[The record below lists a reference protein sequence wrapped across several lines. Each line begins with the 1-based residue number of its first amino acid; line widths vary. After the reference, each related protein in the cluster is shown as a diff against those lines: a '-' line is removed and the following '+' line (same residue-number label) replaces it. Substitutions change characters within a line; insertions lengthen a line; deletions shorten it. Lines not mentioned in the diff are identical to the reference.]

1 VSLRRVVATFR
12 RLIQELHRDRRSM
25 ALLFVAPVVLTG
37 LMAFVL
43 RGQQVAA
50 VSAVVVNEGGPAGG
64 AILVALERAMRSE
77 GGAVTEVPRR
87 AEAEVALRDGTA
99 GVAIILPADF
109 VARLTGGLQPSLT
122 VITPGLEPTA
132 DSQQVVALQRAM
144 ATAVIDA
151 LPGAGVRLPRLDP
164 QTLFGSPDSDV
175 VDHLA
180 PVFLGFFA
188 YFFVYILTGI
198 SFLRERIG
206 GTLERLLATP
216 VSRSEIVLGYSLG
229 FGLFATIQVV
239 VLLGWTLLDVRVPGV
254 GRVPA
259 FSLGLAVPVA
269 GSPLLAFLVVILLA
283 LGAVSLGILLSTFA
297 RTELQVVQF
306 IPLVIVPQAL
316 LSGVLFPVSSMP
328 DILQAIA
335 RVLPLT
341 YATDGLRQVVIRGAD
356 LTYGALQVD
365 LLVLAAFVAVF
376 AVLAS
381 ATIRREVV

>member
-1 VSLRRVVATFR
+1 MSARRVAALLRRLVE
-12 RLIQELHRDRRSM
+12 ELHRDRRSM

-37 LMAFVL
+37 LMAYVL
-43 RGQQVAA
+43 RGQVVTP
-50 VSAVVVNEGGPAGG
+50 VSAVVVNEAGQPG
-64 AILVALERAMRSE
+64 ATIVGALERAMRTD
-77 GGAVTEVPRR
+77 GGTVIEAPDRAA
-87 AEAEVALRDGTA
+87 AEADLRDGTA
-99 GVAIILPADF
+99 SIAIVVPADF
-109 VARLTGGLQPSLT
+109 VARLAAGNEPSLT

-132 DSQQVVALQRAM
+132 DSQQLISLQRAI
-144 ATAVIDA
+144 ATAITQA
-151 LPGAGVRLPRLDP
+151 LPDAGVHLPRLDST
-164 QTLFGSPDSDV
+164 TLYGIPDSDV

-216 VSRSEIVLGYSLG
+216 VSRGEIVLGYSLG

-239 VLLGWTLLDVRVPGV
+239 VLLGWTLLNVQ
-254 GRVPA
+254 VPA
-259 FSLGLAVPVA
+259 IGPLAAFSVGLAVPVS
-269 GSPLLAFLVVILLA
+269 GSPLLAFLVVMLLA

-297 RTELQVVQF
+297 RTELQVIQF

-328 DILQAIA
+328 DILQALA
-335 RVLPLT
+335 RILPLT

-356 LTYGALQVD
+356 LGYGALQVD
-365 LLVLAAFVAVF
+365 VLVLAAFVAVF
-376 AVLAS
+376 AVLAA

>member
-1 VSLRRVVATFR
+1 MSRRRVIAMLRRLV
-12 RLIQELHRDRRSM
+12 QELHRDRRSM

-43 RGQQVAA
+43 RGQQPTP
-50 VSAVVVNEGGPAGG
+50 VSAVVVNEAGAAG
-64 AILVALERAMRSE
+64 TVITGALEGALRRE
-77 GGAVTEVPRR
+77 GGTANDAPDR
-87 AEAEVALRDGTA
+87 AQAETALRNGA
-99 GVAIILPADF
+99 ASLAIIVPTDF
-109 VARLTGGLQPSLT
+109 VARLTQGSQPSLI

-132 DSQQVVALQRAM
+132 DSGQLVALQRALG
-144 ATAVIDA
+144 TAISQA
-151 LPGAGVRLPRLDP
+151 LPDDGARLPSLTV
-164 QTLFGSPDSDV
+164 QTLYGSPDADV

-188 YFFVYILTGI
+188 YFFVYVLTGI

-216 VSRSEIVLGYSLG
+216 VSRGEIVLGYSLG

-239 VLLGWTLLDVRVPGV
+239 VLLGWTLLDLRIPAIGPLPG
-254 GRVPA
+254 

-269 GSPLLAFLVVILLA
+269 GSPFLAFLVVLLLA

-316 LSGVLFPVSSMP
+316 LSGILFPVGSMP
-328 DILQAIA
+328 SVLQAIA
-335 RVLPLT
+335 AVLPLT

-356 LTYGALQVD
+356 LSFGALQLD
-365 LLVLAAFVAVF
+365 LLVLAAFVALF
-376 AVLAS
+376 AVLAT